1 MTCQLG
7 EEDDLYCKPCN
18 QYFNSLHNKRE
29 HIFGRKHLQMA
40 SEKNVENDEDGEF
53 PGFNIPIFTE
63 EFLSHN
69 KGRTIMRFIVVVKS
83 SDK

>member
-1 MTCQLG
+1 MNQLG
-7 EEDDLYCKPCN
+7 EEDDLYCKACN

-29 HIFGRKHLQMA
+29 HIFGRKHLQMVND
-40 SEKNVENDEDGEF
+40 KNMENEEDQDL

-69 KGRTIMRFIVVVKS
+69 KGTRRLTPKLFLCRN
-83 SDK
+83 